1 MIINLCIF
9 LFVLSIHFVLDK
21 NKNKIYGRYFLDVPD
36 SNRKIHLKPTY
47 LLGGHYIFISY
58 IIYLI
63 ISPDYILNQKIILFF
78 TFTLI
83 FLIGVLDDLKDL
95 KPILKLSI
103 ILIIY
108 LIIVFFDNNYLL
120 KVIYFETFDKNLN
133 FGKYSYFIS
142 SLCFLLLIN
151 AFNLIDGING
161 LAMMIFI
168 IFLVFLKYYL
178 NIDLNFFILI
188 FYIFIFFNIY
198 KGRYFLGNS
207 GSLFIGAIIG
217 LHTIKSYNLSFVEKN
232 SAEDIFILFLV
243 PGLDMLRLFIQRI
256 TNKENPF
263 KADKSHLHHL
273 LIKKYSLEKVLFI
286 YFFVIITSSYMAF
299 NNYLPEII
307 IILTVTIIYFLALF
321 LLKKKIL

>member
-1 MIINLCIF
+1 
-9 LFVLSIHFVLDK
+9 
-21 NKNKIYGRYFLDVPD
+21 
-36 SNRKIHLKPTY
+36 
-47 LLGGHYIFISY
+47 
-58 IIYLI
+58 
-63 ISPDYILNQKIILFF
+63 
-78 TFTLI
+78 
-83 FLIGVLDDLKDL
+83 
-95 KPILKLSI
+95 
-103 ILIIY
+103 
-108 LIIVFFDNNYLL
+108 
-120 KVIYFETFDKNLN
+120 
-133 FGKYSYFIS
+133 
-142 SLCFLLLIN
+142 
-151 AFNLIDGING
+151 
-161 LAMMIFI
+161 MMIFI
-168 IFLVFLKYYL
+168 IFLIFLKYYL

-198 KGRYFLGNS
+198 RGRYFLGNS
-207 GSLFIGAIIG
+207 GSLFIGTIIG

-273 LIKKYSLEKVLFI
+273 LINKYSLEKVLFI